1 MVSPKSPVNT
11 QFSSLQLHFFPLS
24 LLRLLSIVK
33 SGEIASFTKRWF
45 ASRVVMSV
53 SFSKSASTF
62 SPKKL
67 NFQNIKAFALPNIIY
82 ITGPTQTPESLTQ
95 SHVCQIPRDRVNF
108 QRNNAFSLLIYR
120 YSVQPCLNTRTPEP
134 GVMTFT
140 NFRRDTTMLIV
151 SFNCLI
157 YRWREKAF

>member
-1 MVSPKSPVNT
+1 MKKDNESVDLKLKSHSESMKQKPCPGELKSIVYFIPIVVSPKSPVNT

-53 SFSKSASTF
+53 SFSKSASTI

-82 ITGPTQTPESLTQ
+82 ITGPHS
-95 SHVCQIPRDRVNF
+95 
-108 QRNNAFSLLIYR
+108 
-120 YSVQPCLNTRTPEP
+120 NTRIPDSEP
-134 GVMTFT
+134 
-140 NFRRDTTMLIV
+140 
-151 SFNCLI
+151 
-157 YRWREKAF
+157 